1 MSEVAIPDNT
11 PAYKYRGSIPDQHK
25 GSIDTRLRW
34 LWNQKFGVVQTVWRD
49 SKDVLDRTAA
59 TMILQ
64 CIMAQDLQSIEML
77 FQRIEGGAVT
87 DDQVMEQQTQ
97 MRL

>member
-1 MSEVAIPDNT
+1 MTELAIPDNT
-11 PAYKYRGSIPDQHK
+11 PQHKYRSTIPDQHK
-25 GSIDTRLRW
+25 ASIDSRLRW

-49 SKDVLDRTAA
+49 SKDVLDHTAA

-77 FQRIEGGAVT
+77 FQRIEGGPVT
-87 DDQVMEQQTQ
+87 DDQVLEKQTQ

>member
-1 MSEVAIPDNT
+1 MSELVPVDNT
-11 PAYKYRGSIPDQHK
+11 PSYKYRGSIPEIHK
-25 GSIDTRLRW
+25 TSLDTRLRW

-49 SKDVLDRTAA
+49 SKDVLDHTAA

-64 CIMAQDLQSIEML
+64 CIMAKDLQSIEML
-77 FQRIEGGAVT
+77 FQRIEGGAIP
-87 DDQVMEQQTQ
+87 DDEIMEKQTQ